1 MLAARHEQPVIELIR
16 ELVEAVEA
24 GSGWLVSQAA
34 RSATSPPAD
43 GSSGKTQS
51 GASIVMATGRA
62 QTETWSFH
70 RPRS

>member
-1 MLAARHEQPVIELIR
+1 MAREP
-16 ELVEAVEA
+16 
-24 GSGWLVSQAA
+24 GSQVGHVSA
-34 RSATSPPAD
+34 PAD
-43 GSSGKTQS
+43 GSSRKTQS